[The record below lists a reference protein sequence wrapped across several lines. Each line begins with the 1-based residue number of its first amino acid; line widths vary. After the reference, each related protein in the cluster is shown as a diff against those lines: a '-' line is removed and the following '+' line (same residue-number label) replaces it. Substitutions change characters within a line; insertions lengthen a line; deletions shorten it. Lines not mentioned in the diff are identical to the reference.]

1 MENKY
6 YFLNIDEHKKLYS
19 METGKIS
26 PFEAGIPLLDI
37 SDDTIQEIYYF
48 RWHNYFRHVKETPV
62 GYVITEFLPPVPWA
76 GKYNTINCPAGHH
89 FYEGRWIH
97 NSKYLTDYAKFWV
110 SKDGDPR
117 RYSFWIAN
125 SVMEFCRVKG
135 DYELA
140 KEMYEDLKRIYSE
153 WESDHLMENGLFY
166 QIDDR
171 DGMEYSAGGSGNR
184 PTINSYMYADAVAIS
199 KIAKMLG
206 KDEEA
211 KIYENKSMVLKEKIN
226 TMLWDADAEFFKTLA
241 EDKNYE
247 LADAREE
254 VGFVPWCFNI
264 PDENKSV
271 AWKFLN
277 DENYFWAPYG
287 PTTTERNYPDFMKWF
302 DHECLWNGPSWP
314 FATSQT
320 ATAMG
325 NLLCNYSQNII
336 LKSDYFDLI
345 KMYANEHYI
354 EKDGERVPFIDENL
368 DPFTGEWIAKKLLE
382 EMENPPGGIGRGEH
396 YNHSSF
402 CDLVLNGLVGVRTR
416 DDDIL
421 EVNPLFEDGNLEYM
435 CADGI
440 MYRGHSICVMW
451 DKTGN
456 RYGKG
461 AGLRIY
467 VDGDEAA
474 CKQSPEKTE
483 IKL

>member
-6 YFLNIDEHKKLYS
+6 CFLNIDEHKKLYS

-184 PTINSYMYADAVAIS
+184 PTINSYMYADAVVIS

-226 TMLWDADAEFFKTLA
+226 TMLWDADAEFFGIRINTCFLRYHKPKTDCA
-241 EDKNYE
+241 FGMIFVFYGYGAGFDVFVED
-247 LADAREE
+247 
-254 VGFVPWCFNI
+254 
-264 PDENKSV
+264 
-271 AWKFLN
+271 
-277 DENYFWAPYG
+277 
-287 PTTTERNYPDFMKWF
+287 
-302 DHECLWNGPSWP
+302 
-314 FATSQT
+314 
-320 ATAMG
+320 
-325 NLLCNYSQNII
+325 
-336 LKSDYFDLI
+336 
-345 KMYANEHYI
+345 I
-354 EKDGERVPFIDENL
+354 E
-368 DPFTGEWIAKKLLE
+368 
-382 EMENPPGGIGRGEH
+382 
-396 YNHSSF
+396 NHSIIT
-402 CDLVLNGLVGVRTR
+402 VGKCGEFAV
-416 DDDIL
+416 
-421 EVNPLFEDGNLEYM
+421 LEY
-435 CADGI
+435 C
-440 MYRGHSICVMW
+440 HS
-451 DKTGN
+451 
-456 RYGKG
+456 
-461 AGLRIY
+461 A
-467 VDGDEAA
+467 
-474 CKQSPEKTE
+474 
-483 IKL
+483 

>member
-1 MENKY
+1 
-6 YFLNIDEHKKLYS
+6 
-19 METGKIS
+19 
-26 PFEAGIPLLDI
+26 
-37 SDDTIQEIYYF
+37 
-48 RWHNYFRHVKETPV
+48 
-62 GYVITEFLPPVPWA
+62 
-76 GKYNTINCPAGHH
+76 
-89 FYEGRWIH
+89 
-97 NSKYLTDYAKFWV
+97 
-110 SKDGDPR
+110 
-117 RYSFWIAN
+117 
-125 SVMEFCRVKG
+125 
-135 DYELA
+135 
-140 KEMYEDLKRIYSE
+140 
-153 WESDHLMENGLFY
+153 
-166 QIDDR
+166 
-171 DGMEYSAGGSGNR
+171 
-184 PTINSYMYADAVAIS
+184 
-199 KIAKMLG
+199 
-206 KDEEA
+206 
-211 KIYENKSMVLKEKIN
+211 
-226 TMLWDADAEFFKTLA
+226 
-241 EDKNYE
+241 
-247 LADAREE
+247 
-254 VGFVPWCFNI
+254 
-264 PDENKSV
+264 
-271 AWKFLN
+271 
-277 DENYFWAPYG
+277 
-287 PTTTERNYPDFMKWF
+287 
-302 DHECLWNGPSWP
+302 WP

-421 EVNPLFEDGNLEYM
+421 EVNPLFEDDNLEYM